1 MQYSP
6 DFQRRVKTI
15 RPLARGDATS
25 HDSDVAIRTITRIN
39 SHTLKVFVTFTSTQN
54 AKFGP
59 NGDTR
64 DDWTLDY
71 TFKRVGEAWLI
82 AGDGPHDGS
91 SHTPG

>member
-6 DFQRRVKTI
+6 DFQNRVGSI
-15 RPLARGDATS
+15 GPLARGDATS
-25 HDSDVAIRTITRIN
+25 RDSNVAIRSITRIN

-54 AKFGP
+54 AKYGP

-71 TFKRVGEAWLI
+71 VFKRIGASWLI

-91 SHTPG
+91 GHTPG